1 MKKLIALFIGILLV
15 MAAGCIGGKTTTSTS
30 TSTTTSS
37 PASEA
42 STSPTVT
49 TASTTSATTAT
60 TTSSPPPKKYT
71 LEELIKNIKSIE
83 YFTFTDNT
91 TMAVQLVMEVNGT
104 VMQRQNMTFE
114 FKRRAYVDLKNRI
127 AETNTTTL
135 VSPGGGEASSR
146 QVVIGDTIYIEANG
160 MTHEIENGTLANLTW
175 NYNPVSFALLYLQK
189 KPEKTGFVNGTQLL
203 YYRIT
208 STDLLKL
215 MGSIAPTGKANVS
228 VWNGILELGFRD
240 GELVSERT
248 MYEFRLIMD
257 INGNR
262 VTETGKVYDEIHIFD
277 INVKKNVKVPKKSV
291 KV

>member
-1 MKKLIALFIGILLV
+1 MALHLIL
-15 MAAGCIGGKTTTSTS
+15 
-30 TSTTTSS
+30 
-37 PASEA
+37 
-42 STSPTVT
+42 
-49 TASTTSATTAT
+49 
-60 TTSSPPPKKYT
+60 
-71 LEELIKNIKSIE
+71 
-83 YFTFTDNT
+83 
-91 TMAVQLVMEVNGT
+91 EVNGT

-114 FKRRAYVDLKNRI
+114 FEKRAYADLKNRI

-135 VSPGGGEASSR
+135 VYPEGGKASSR
-146 QVVIGDTIYIEANG
+146 QVAIGDTIYIEANG
-160 MTHEIENGTLANLTW
+160 MTQEIENGTLANLTW

-189 KPEKTGFVNGTQLL
+189 KPEKTEFVNGTQLL

-240 GELVSERT
+240 GKLVSERT

-257 INGNR
+257 INGDR